1 MDMQDLKLA
10 LINLFT
16 FSMSF
21 SNVELGLKLVLLTV
35 SIVYTVLK
43 IVNLKKKNE

>member
-16 FSMSF
+16 FSMTSF
-21 SNVELGLKLVLLTV
+21 NVELGLKLVLLTV

-43 IVNLKKKNE
+43 IVNLKKKDE